1 MADEINFIKE
11 RVEDLGNKY
20 QAFGYLTPEEFNR
33 EIKQAQMDE
42 ISEQRLRYE
51 MGTISSDNLDSLK
64 TTANISVSGSGVMT
78 KPADYLFFDS
88 VQYVVFYT
96 DSKGIQKQTI
106 VPIEPVTTNQ
116 EADRVSSELNPP
128 NRYFPIC
135 VLKDTTIQFHPQTL
149 GNVKLNY
156 LKLPPDPFW
165 NYVITSGQ
173 PVYAATG
180 GSQTNP
186 NNGSND
192 STNVVLPF
200 QLIPNL
206 IRRVCT
212 QLGIQVRQA
221 DIVQIMEQQQQT
233 NNI

>member
-64 TTANISVSGSGVMT
+64 ITANVGVNTSGVMT

-88 VQYVVFYT
+88 AQYVVFYT

-106 VPIEPVTTNQ
+106 VPIEPVTTSQ

-156 LKLPPDPFW
+156 LKLPPDPVW
-165 NYVITSGQ
+165 GYTTVSGQ
-173 PVYAATG
+173 PVYNSGT
-180 GSQTNP
+180 SV
-186 NNGSND
+186 
-192 STNVVLPF
+192 NVVLPF

>member
-64 TTANISVSGSGVMT
+64 ITANVGVNTSGVMT

-88 VQYVVFYT
+88 AQYVVFYT

-156 LKLPPDPFW
+156 LKLPPDPVW
-165 NYVITSGQ
+165 GYTTVSGQ
-173 PVYAATG
+173 PVYNSGT
-180 GSQTNP
+180 SV
-186 NNGSND
+186 
-192 STNVVLPF
+192 NVVLPF

>member
-42 ISEQRLRYE
+42 ISEQRIRYE

-88 VQYVVFYT
+88 AQYVVFYT

-156 LKLPPDPFW
+156 LKLPPDPVW
-165 NYVITSGQ
+165 GYTTVSGQ
-173 PVYAATG
+173 PVYNSGT
-180 GSQTNP
+180 SV
-186 NNGSND
+186 
-192 STNVVLPF
+192 NVVLPF

>member
-20 QAFGYLTPEEFNR
+20 QAFGYLAPEEFNR

-64 TTANISVSGSGVMT
+64 VSDNISVNSSGVMT
-78 KPADYLFFDS
+78 KPSDYLFFDS
-88 VQYVVFYT
+88 AQYVTFYT
-96 DSKGIQKQTI
+96 DSKGEQKQTL
-106 VPIEPVTTNQ
+106 VPIEAITTNE
-116 EADRVSSELNPP
+116 EAERLSSELKTPS
-128 NRYFPIC
+128 RYFPIC
-135 VLKDTTIQFHPQTL
+135 VLRDATIQFHPQTL

-156 LKLPPDPFW
+156 LKIPADPVW
-165 NYVITSGQ
+165 GYTTVSGQ
-173 PVYAATG
+173 PVYDSST
-180 GSQTNP
+180 
-186 NNGSND
+186 

-200 QLIPNL
+200 QLIPSL
-206 IRRVCT
+206 IRRVCL

>member
-64 TTANISVSGSGVMT
+64 VSDNISVNSSGVMT
-78 KPADYLFFDS
+78 KPSDYLFFDS
-88 VQYVVFYT
+88 AQYVVFYT

-156 LKLPPDPFW
+156 LKLPPDPVW
-165 NYVITSGQ
+165 GYTTVSGQ
-173 PVYAATG
+173 PVYNSGT
-180 GSQTNP
+180 SV
-186 NNGSND
+186 
-192 STNVVLPF
+192 NVVLPF

>member
-20 QAFGYLTPEEFNR
+20 QAFGYLAPEEFNR

-64 TTANISVSGSGVMT
+64 ISTNIGVNTSGVMT
-78 KPADYLFFDS
+78 KPSDYLFFDS
-88 VQYVVFYT
+88 AQYVTFYT
-96 DSKGIQKQTI
+96 DSKGEQKQTL
-106 VPIEPVTTNQ
+106 VPIEAITTNE
-116 EADRVSSELNPP
+116 EAERLSSELKTPS
-128 NRYFPIC
+128 RYFPIC
-135 VLKDTTIQFHPQTL
+135 VLRDATIQFHPQTL

-156 LKLPPDPFW
+156 LKIPADPVW
-165 NYVITSGQ
+165 GYTTVSGQ
-173 PVYAATG
+173 PVYDSST
-180 GSQTNP
+180 
-186 NNGSND
+186 

-200 QLIPNL
+200 QLIPSL
-206 IRRVCT
+206 IRRVCL

>member
-20 QAFGYLTPEEFNR
+20 QAFGYLAPEEFNR

-64 TTANISVSGSGVMT
+64 VSDNISVNSSGVMT
-78 KPADYLFFDS
+78 KPSDYLFFDS
-88 VQYVVFYT
+88 AQYVTFYS
-96 DSKGIQKQTI
+96 DSKGEQKQTL
-106 VPIEPVTTNQ
+106 VPIEAITTNE
-116 EADRVSSELNPP
+116 EAERLSSELKTPS
-128 NRYFPIC
+128 RYFPIC
-135 VLKDTTIQFHPQTL
+135 VLRDATIQFHPQTL

-156 LKLPPDPFW
+156 LKIPADPFW
-165 NYVITSGQ
+165 NYVTTSGQ
-173 PVYAATG
+173 PVYAPTG

-186 NNGSND
+186 NDGSND

-200 QLIPNL
+200 QLIPSL
-206 IRRVCT
+206 IRRVCL

>member
-20 QAFGYLTPEEFNR
+20 QAFGYLAPEEFNR

-64 TTANISVSGSGVMT
+64 VSDNISVNSSGVMT
-78 KPADYLFFDS
+78 KPSDYLFFDS
-88 VQYVVFYT
+88 AQYVTFYT
-96 DSKGIQKQTI
+96 DSKGEQKQTL
-106 VPIEPVTTNQ
+106 VPIEAITTNE
-116 EADRVSSELNPP
+116 EAERLSSELKTPS
-128 NRYFPIC
+128 RYFPIC
-135 VLKDTTIQFHPQTL
+135 VLRDATIQFHPQTL

-156 LKLPPDPFW
+156 LKIPADPFW
-165 NYVITSGQ
+165 NYVTTSGQ
-173 PVYAATG
+173 PVYAPTG

-186 NNGSND
+186 NDGSND

-200 QLIPNL
+200 QLIPSL
-206 IRRVCT
+206 IRRVCL

>member
-64 TTANISVSGSGVMT
+64 VSDNISVNSSGVMT
-78 KPADYLFFDS
+78 KPSDYLFFDS
-88 VQYVVFYT
+88 AQYVTFYT
-96 DSKGIQKQTI
+96 DSKGEQKQTL
-106 VPIEPVTTNQ
+106 VPIEAITTNE
-116 EADRVSSELNPP
+116 EAERLSSELKTPS
-128 NRYFPIC
+128 RYFPIC
-135 VLKDTTIQFHPQTL
+135 VLRDATIQFHPQTL

-156 LKLPPDPFW
+156 LKIPADPFW
-165 NYVITSGQ
+165 NYVTTSGQ
-173 PVYAATG
+173 PVYAPTG

-186 NNGSND
+186 NDGSND

>member
-88 VQYVVFYT
+88 AQYVVFYT

-156 LKLPPDPFW
+156 LKLPPDPVW
-165 NYVITSGQ
+165 GYTTVSGQ
-173 PVYAATG
+173 PVYNSGT
-180 GSQTNP
+180 
-186 NNGSND
+186 

>member
-64 TTANISVSGSGVMT
+64 ITANVGVNTSGVMT

-88 VQYVVFYT
+88 AQYVVFYT

-156 LKLPPDPFW
+156 LKLPPDPVW
-165 NYVITSGQ
+165 GYTTVSGQ
-173 PVYAATG
+173 PVYNSGT
-180 GSQTNP
+180 
-186 NNGSND
+186 

>member
-96 DSKGIQKQTI
+96 DSKGIQKQTPGKG
-106 VPIEPVTTNQ
+106 VCG
-116 EADRVSSELNPP
+116 RV
-128 NRYFPIC
+128 
-135 VLKDTTIQFHPQTL
+135 
-149 GNVKLNY
+149 
-156 LKLPPDPFW
+156 
-165 NYVITSGQ
+165 
-173 PVYAATG
+173 
-180 GSQTNP
+180 
-186 NNGSND
+186 
-192 STNVVLPF
+192 
-200 QLIPNL
+200 
-206 IRRVCT
+206 
-212 QLGIQVRQA
+212 
-221 DIVQIMEQQQQT
+221 
-233 NNI
+233 